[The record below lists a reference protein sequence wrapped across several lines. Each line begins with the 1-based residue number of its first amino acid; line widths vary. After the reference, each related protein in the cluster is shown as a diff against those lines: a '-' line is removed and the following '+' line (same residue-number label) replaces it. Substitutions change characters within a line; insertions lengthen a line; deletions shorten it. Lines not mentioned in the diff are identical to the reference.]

1 MYLSPNKTVIIT
13 KTRWLGDLQP
23 SLGNLVVY
31 LCTYEFM
38 FLTQSLTWG
47 IFFLT
52 VISYLLIVFS
62 ISTYLVSLFFD
73 LRYVKNLS
81 RSSKYVNISGNS
93 SIPFLFSFLLLLL
106 LWTSLWSGPCVTS
119 CFGHLMFSSFERKIL
134 MLITVSFLLYLVVYL
149 SGSDFSNLQSFDYL
163 ITLYHLTYWLFFL
176 FMSTN
181 ILTTAFV
188 IEVLT
193 SLIMLLLVTSFNCS
207 TYSSQDSLRSTK
219 VSMVKIFNT
228 TYLYTIL
235 TFFWTSL
242 ISTLILFLFVILFYS
257 KYFTMDW
264 SLIDTLSSYFL
275 NCSLFFELSS
285 ISFSWSFVIL
295 SIFIKC
301 AITPFYF
308 WKINFFKGMSVSLLF
323 YYISVFYF
331 ILFFYFLY
339 LIVTL
344 FTDLL
349 FFNLFLFMLIVL
361 LSTVL
366 TPFILY
372 ETLNIKSFLALSS
385 IMNSSLLLLVVL
397 SNSSSSTHLFY

>member
-1 MYLSPNKTVIIT
+1 
-13 KTRWLGDLQP
+13 
-23 SLGNLVVY
+23 
-31 LCTYEFM
+31 M
-38 FLTQSLTWG
+38 FLTHSLSWG

-52 VISYLLIVFS
+52 LISYLLIVFS
-62 ISTYLVSLFFD
+62 VATYLISLFFD

-93 SIPFLFSFLLLLL
+93 SMPFLFSFLMLILI
-106 LWTSLWSGPCVTS
+106 WTSLWSGPSITS
-119 CFGHLMFSSFERKIL
+119 CFGHLMFSSFERKMFL
-134 MLITVSFLLYLVVYL
+134 LVLISFSLYLVVYL

-163 ITLYHLTYWLFFL
+163 ITLYHLTYWLLFL

-181 ILTTAFV
+181 ILTTAFI

-193 SLIMLLLVTSFNCS
+193 SLVMLLLVTSFNSS
-207 TYSSQDSLRSTK
+207 TYCSQDNLRSNK
-219 VSMVKIFNT
+219 ISMVKIFNT

-242 ISTLILFLFVILFYS
+242 ISTLILFLFIILFYS

-264 SLIDTLSSYFL
+264 SLIDSLSSYFL

-308 WKINFFKGMSVSLLF
+308 WKVNFFKGMPLSLLF

-331 ILFFYFLY
+331 VLFFYFLY
-339 LIVTL
+339 LIITL
-344 FTDLL
+344 FTDIL
-349 FFNLFLFMLIVL
+349 FFNVFLFMLIVL

-397 SNSSSSTHLFY
+397 NTNSSAFYLFY